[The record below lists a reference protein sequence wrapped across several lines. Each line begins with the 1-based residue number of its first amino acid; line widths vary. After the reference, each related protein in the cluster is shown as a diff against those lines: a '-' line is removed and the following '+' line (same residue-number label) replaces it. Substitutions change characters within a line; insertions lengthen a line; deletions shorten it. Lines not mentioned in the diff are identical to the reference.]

1 MHIPKIRDMWIYNLR
16 CTIYK
21 VKVRRAFARR
31 AYLSFIIRWVFR
43 GPRITIYPSSP
54 HVFPVTMN
62 APPPCLRRRAENT

>member
-31 AYLSFIIRWVFR
+31 AIPIIYYSLSFRRV
-43 GPRITIYPSSP
+43 PRITIYPSSP
-54 HVFPVTMN
+54 HMFPVKRN
-62 APPPCLRRRAENT
+62 APPRG